1 MRITYL
7 LILQVIVQ
15 CEQCFQLSSLGLMT
29 GSLLEE
35 QTFQLLLVV
44 LSGRR
49 KVATRSVLGR
59 KRIVHQ
65 ADPHWG
71 FPFPVVPGTIVVQRN
86 GRGERLFLALVALC
100 PVTCTPFMQ
109 DSART

>member
-1 MRITYL
+1 ML
-7 LILQVIVQ
+7 SA
-15 CEQCFQLSSLGLMT
+15 EQPRPDDRLFVRRAEVPALAGCSEWPSQGGDTVSAWT
-29 GSLLEE
+29 EE
-35 QTFQLLLVV
+35 N
-44 LSGRR
+44 S
-49 KVATRSVLGR
+49 AP
-59 KRIVHQ
+59 

-71 FPFPVVPGTIVVQRN
+71 FPFPVAPGTIVVQRN